1 MKFIDIL
8 FGSLKWLIMAMTG
21 LIGGWIYLDTYF
33 DTKVQASENRIM
45 EKVSLIRQGDIELI
59 RSIKDDTRLIKEH
72 LLRGAK

>member
-1 MKFIDIL
+1 
-8 FGSLKWLIMAMTG
+8 MAMTG